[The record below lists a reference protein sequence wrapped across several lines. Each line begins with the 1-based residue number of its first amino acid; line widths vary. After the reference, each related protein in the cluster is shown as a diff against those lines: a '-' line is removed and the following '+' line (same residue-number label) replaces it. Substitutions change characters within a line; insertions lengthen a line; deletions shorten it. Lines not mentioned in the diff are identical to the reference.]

1 MFSDFTPPAITD
13 QEFAQIKRLLHQ
25 VSGIALSDNKKPLVL
40 GRLSKRLRETGHPDF
55 THYLRDILAGNE
67 SELHIMVDLLTT
79 NETSFFR
86 EPKHFTLLADFA
98 RNRPN
103 RNAPFS
109 VWSAACSSGEE
120 PYTIAMVL
128 MDTLG
133 EDSPWDVLATD
144 ISTRILARAQTGH
157 YAMERAQ
164 NIPPAYLKKYCLKG
178 VRQQAGTFLI
188 APEVRERVRFRYL
201 NLIEPYPDTLG
212 PFDVIFLRNVMIYF
226 ENATKKK
233 IVEAMAPK
241 LRAGGYFLIGH
252 SETLSGI
259 TNVFVNVSPSVYRK
273 L

>member
-1 MFSDFTPPAITD
+1 LDQPRISD
-13 QEFAQIKRLLHQ
+13 QEFAQLKRLLHQ
-25 VSGIALSDNKKPLVL
+25 VSGIALSDNKQPLVL
-40 GRLSKRLRETGHPDF
+40 GRLAKRLRETGHPDF
-55 THYLRDILAGNE
+55 THYLRDIIGGNE
-67 SELHIMVDLLTT
+67 SELRIMVDLLTT

-86 EPKHFTLLADFA
+86 EPKHFDLLRDLA

-128 MDTLG
+128 MDALG
-133 EDSPWDVLATD
+133 ENSPWDVLATD
-144 ISTRILARAQTGH
+144 ISTRILARAQIGH
-157 YAMERAQ
+157 YAMERAA
-164 NIPPAYLKKYCLKG
+164 NIPPEFLKKYCLKG

-188 APEVRERVRFRYL
+188 APEVRDRVRFRYL
-201 NLIEPYPDTLG
+201 NLIEPFPDAMG

-226 ENATKKK
+226 ENDTKKK

-241 LRAGGYFLIGH
+241 LRTGGYLLIGH

-259 TNVFVNVSPSVYRK
+259 TNIYTNVSPSVYRK
-273 L
+273 A